1 MTFSYSW
8 HRLIAGISHTRRLYG
23 SGLSSVHA
31 TASRPM
37 VQGLRPA
44 YRLLRV
50 PWLLCSS
57 LTVAVRH
64 SSSFAVRAT
73 ELYYNSE
80 PRSSNPYVRECSP
93 PPVSPFSR
101 RRAWKMPSISSFLG
115 RLGQTSHGPRHTAHG
130 YSSMLIRPSCPFLL
144 ASCATIYT
152 GHCAV
157 LTTGCCAALSPG
169 RRPL

>member
-1 MTFSYSW
+1 MTLSYSW

-23 SGLSSVHA
+23 SGPSSGHA

-44 YRLLRV
+44 YRFLRV

-64 SSSFAVRAT
+64 SFSYAVQAR

-80 PRSSNPYVRECSP
+80 PRSSNPYVREHPRHQCRLSQGDACGRCLRYRASSEDSDRP
-93 PPVSPFSR
+93 FMVHGTLHMGTLRCLSGPRAHFYWPPV
-101 RRAWKMPSISSFLG
+101 PS
-115 RLGQTSHGPRHTAHG
+115 
-130 YSSMLIRPSCPFLL
+130 
-144 ASCATIYT
+144 
-152 GHCAV
+152 
-157 LTTGCCAALSPG
+157 
-169 RRPL
+169 